1 MGGDGYR
8 AIANSLNKMGYRTIK
23 GNPFSITA
31 VKDIL
36 YNPTYSG
43 KIRYNRHVDW
53 ELKRRKGYNPN
64 YILVDGPHE
73 PIIDKEFFQKV
84 QDRLKLESKQPKWN
98 HRGENLLTGLLKCP
112 ECEAA
117 MSASNTTNTLKDG
130 TKKRIRYYSCGKF
143 LQQGSSVCHA
153 NSIRADK
160 AEPFVLERLSEVIQ
174 VPEILSNVV
183 SELNKQ
189 IQTQRKPW
197 ERELQQLGAD
207 IVETQKKLEKWE
219 DLIKV
224 SPELRV
230 DLNDRIH
237 QLEME
242 CVNNR
247 KRTQELVQILHTEG
261 YSIKLS
267 DAKKV
272 MGLVTQLLADS
283 DSKAAKKAILRTF
296 IDRITVDKDSKSNY
310 KIYMKFDD
318 VVITKL
324 NEQMKKE
331 PTAGNAVGSFSVGT
345 PLEIVV

>member
-1 MGGDGYR
+1 
-8 AIANSLNKMGYRTIK
+8 MGYRTIK

-112 ECEAA
+112 EWEAA

-143 LQQGSSVCHA
+143 RQQGSSVCHA

-207 IVETQKKLEKWE
+207 LVETQKKLEKWE

-272 MGLVTQLLADS
+272 MGLVTQLLEDS
-283 DSKAAKKAILRTF
+283 DSKAAKKSYF
-296 IDRITVDKDSKSNY
+296 KD
-310 KIYMKFDD
+310 FC
-318 VVITKL
+318 
-324 NEQMKKE
+324 
-331 PTAGNAVGSFSVGT
+331 
-345 PLEIVV
+345 